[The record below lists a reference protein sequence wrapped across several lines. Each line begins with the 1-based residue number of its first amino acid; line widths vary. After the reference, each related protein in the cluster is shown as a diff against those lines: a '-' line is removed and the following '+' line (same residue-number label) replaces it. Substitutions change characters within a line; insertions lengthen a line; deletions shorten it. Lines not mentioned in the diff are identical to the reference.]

1 MSVIVFNKFEQCM
14 YADSVTTLGHT
25 AVYKTHKV
33 RHHICEN
40 GWQMLIG
47 GVGIPSQASP
57 AISYAIEVVER
68 LIDGGYTLKDLQRN
82 NPLPHYMDLFT
93 THSQW
98 LAEVVKQSNTDP
110 DWSVMVTI
118 RDPETDEI
126 AIGMMDHMIDIHW
139 GIEPHH
145 CDIVLGSEYVT
156 SAMEAMDDDIPTVEK
171 IKNLRTINYVGA
183 EKNTIRTYTF
193 EEGYIGE
200 QECR

>member
-1 MSVIVFNKFEQCM
+1 MSVIVFNKFEQRM

-47 GVGIPSQASP
+47 EIGVPSQAEP
-57 AISYAIEVVER
+57 AVSYAIEVVER

-156 SAMEAMDDDIPTVEK
+156 SALEVMDEDMPTDEK
-171 IKNLRTINYVGA
+171 IKSLRTINYIGA
-183 EKNTIRTYTF
+183 ERNSIRTYTF
-193 EEGYIGE
+193 EEGFVNE

>member
-1 MSVIVFNKFEQCM
+1 MSVIVFNKFEQRM

-68 LIDGGYTLKDLQRN
+68 LIDAGYTLKDLQRN

-139 GIEPHH
+139 GIEPHY

-156 SAMEAMDDDIPTVEK
+156 SALEVMDEDIPTEEK
-171 IKNLRTINYVGA
+171 IKSLRTINYIGA
-183 EKNTIRTYTF
+183 ERNSIRTYTF
-193 EEGYIGE
+193 EEGFVNE

>member
-1 MSVIVFNKFEQCM
+1 MSVVVFNKFEQRM

-25 AVYKTHKV
+25 AVYKNHKV
-33 RHHICEN
+33 RHHVFKN

-47 GVGIPSQASP
+47 EIGIPSQAEP
-57 AISYAIEVVER
+57 AISYALEVVER
-68 LIDGGYTLKDLQRN
+68 LIDAGYTLRDLQRN
-82 NPLPHYMDLFT
+82 NPLPHYLDLFT

-98 LAEVVKQSNTDP
+98 LDEIVKQANTDP
-110 DWSVMVTI
+110 DWSVMVAI

-126 AIGMMDHMIDIHW
+126 AIGMMDHMIAIHW
-139 GIEPHH
+139 GVEPHY
-145 CDIVLGSEYVT
+145 CDITLGSQYVT

-171 IKNLRTINYVGA
+171 IKSLRTINYVGA